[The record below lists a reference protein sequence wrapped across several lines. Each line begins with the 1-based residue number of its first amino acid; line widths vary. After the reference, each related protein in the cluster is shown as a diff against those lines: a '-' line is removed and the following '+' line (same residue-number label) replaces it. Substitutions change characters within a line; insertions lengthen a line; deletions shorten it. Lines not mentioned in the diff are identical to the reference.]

1 MKLVMKNEKQECP
14 VCQEPASSNDS
25 PTDAISS
32 TPPPKKRVVDE
43 LHCYEFKQATNK
55 SGNCCRTYSE
65 FFATM
70 ARTNTLLWIKEETV
84 TTTLSVGGTISE
96 RHG

>member
-1 MKLVMKNEKQECP
+1 MKNRNVRYAKSQHP
-14 VCQEPASSNDS
+14 LMIAPLMQFLVS
-25 PTDAISS
+25 
-32 TPPPKKRVVDE
+32 PPPKKRVVDE